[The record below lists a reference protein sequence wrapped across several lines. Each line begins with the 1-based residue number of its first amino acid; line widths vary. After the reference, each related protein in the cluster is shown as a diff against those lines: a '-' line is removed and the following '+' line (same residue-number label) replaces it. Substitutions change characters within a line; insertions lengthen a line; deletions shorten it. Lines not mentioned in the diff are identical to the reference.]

1 MSSYHHV
8 TVPPP
13 PGKCPGLYCGRM
25 PTDDLLAAN
34 LTGTTTASAWSACG
48 ACPQGYRVHTGLEPG
63 AVGDSSICMPCLD
76 EPAAYDWLYL
86 GFMAVVPLILHW
98 FSIDMAA
105 RSAQFTRAQ
114 LLLHACAT
122 VEVVL
127 AAVLALLAFEPYGT
141 LRFHA
146 CSVTRLSDW
155 YTLFHNPT
163 PNYDAKLYCTQE
175 AVYPL

>member
-1 MSSYHHV
+1 MSYRHFS
-8 TVPPP
+8 VPPP
-13 PGKCPGLYCGRM
+13 TGKCPGLYCGR
-25 PTDDLLAAN
+25 TFIYDQLAAN
-34 LTGTTTASAWSACG
+34 VTAAWSACG
-48 ACPQGYRVHTGLEPG
+48 ACPQGFRVHIVQERNGG
-63 AVGDSSICMPCLD
+63 SVCMPCLD
-76 EPAAYDWLYL
+76 EPATYDWLYL

-122 VEVVL
+122 AEVVL
-127 AAVLALLAFEPYGT
+127 AAVLTLLAFEPYGT
-141 LRFHA
+141 LRIYA
-146 CSVTRLSDW
+146 CQVTRLSDW

-163 PNYDAKLYCTQE
+163 PNYESKLYCTQE